1 MSVLSAIEADVTE
14 EGMLRPREVARML
27 SLNVNTVKRIPPTE
41 LPFYRIGTRGDRR
54 YRPEDIE
61 QYLREK
67 RAR

>member
-1 MSVLSAIEADVTE
+1 
-14 EGMLRPREVARML
+14 ML